1 MRRICVSASPGAIG
15 VKSCNHTWAAH
26 HRHSC
31 SHARCLALL
40 MLLMS
45 RLPSHT
51 CAQSNPICK
60 LDLHH
65 TSMVTRQSSAGA
77 VEAYAID
84 GKPADCTMLA
94 LHGPLFQA
102 GNTLHLL
109 KAVSPVVG
117 QSMQRMLN
125 SMLWSQLTCALL
137 FQGQQFDLVVSGI
150 NRGDN
155 LGLHVI
161 YSGTVG
167 AAQEAAIKVFL
178 PIAPPNPAA
187 TPPHSC
193 LAGLKAFDKQQYC
206 LHLCN
211 IHLVHA

>member
-1 MRRICVSASPGAIG
+1 
-15 VKSCNHTWAAH
+15 
-26 HRHSC
+26 
-31 SHARCLALL
+31 
-40 MLLMS
+40 MLLLS

-51 CAQSNPICK
+51 HAQSNPICK
-60 LDLHH
+60 LDLQDAS
-65 TSMVTRQSSAGA
+65 TVTRQINAGA
-77 VEAYAID
+77 IEAYAID

-109 KAVSPVVG
+109 EAVLPVVG
-117 QSMQRMLN
+117 LSTQRMLT
-125 SMLWSQLTCALL
+125 SMLWSQLTYALL
-137 FQGQQFDLVVSGI
+137 FQSPHFDLIVSGI

-178 PIAPPNPAA
+178 PIAPRL
-187 TPPHSC
+187 SC
-193 LAGLKAFDKQQYC
+193 HTIPVAF
-206 LHLCN
+206 
-211 IHLVHA
+211 LV

>member
-1 MRRICVSASPGAIG
+1 
-15 VKSCNHTWAAH
+15 
-26 HRHSC
+26 
-31 SHARCLALL
+31 
-40 MLLMS
+40 MLLLS

-51 CAQSNPICK
+51 HAQSNPICK
-60 LDLHH
+60 LDLQDAS
-65 TSMVTRQSSAGA
+65 TVTRQINAGA
-77 VEAYAID
+77 IEAYAID

-109 KAVSPVVG
+109 EAVLPVVG
-117 QSMQRMLN
+117 LSTQRMLT
-125 SMLWSQLTCALL
+125 SMLWSQLTYALL
-137 FQGQQFDLVVSGI
+137 FQSPHFDLIVSGI

-178 PIAPPNPAA
+178 PIAPRF
-187 TPPHSC
+187 SC
-193 LAGLKAFDKQQYC
+193 HTIPIAF
-206 LHLCN
+206 
-211 IHLVHA
+211 LV

>member
-1 MRRICVSASPGAIG
+1 MATG
-15 VKSCNHTWAAH
+15 VPVMCC
-26 HRHSC
+26 RVMQ
-31 SHARCLALL
+31 SHLDSTSQALL
-40 MLLMS
+40 WPCKVPCPLDAAAEPLAQ
-45 RLPSHT
+45 SHT
-51 CAQSNPICK
+51 CTIRK
-60 LDLHH
+60 LDLQDA
-65 TSMVTRQSSAGA
+65 STRQFNAGA
-77 VEAYAID
+77 IEAYAID

-117 QSMQRMLN
+117 LSMQRMLT
-125 SMLWSQLTCALL
+125 SMLWSQLTYALL
-137 FQGQQFDLVVSGI
+137 FQSQNFDLVVSGI

-178 PIAPPNPAA
+178 PIAPKF
-187 TPPHSC
+187 SC
-193 LAGLKAFDKQQYC
+193 HTILSAF
-206 LHLCN
+206 
-211 IHLVHA
+211 LV

>member
-1 MRRICVSASPGAIG
+1 
-15 VKSCNHTWAAH
+15 
-26 HRHSC
+26 
-31 SHARCLALL
+31 

-51 CAQSNPICK
+51 RAQSNPIRK
-60 LDLHH
+60 LDLQHAS
-65 TSMVTRQSSAGA
+65 TVTRQFSAGA
-77 VEAYAID
+77 TEAYAID

-117 QSMQRMLN
+117 LSMQRMLN
-125 SMLWSQLTCALL
+125 STLWSQLTYALL
-137 FQGQQFDLVVSGI
+137 FQSQHFDLVVSGI

-167 AAQEAAIKVFL
+167 AAQEAAIKVLFPL
-178 PIAPPNPAA
+178 APKS
-187 TPPHSC
+187 SC
-193 LAGLKAFDKQQYC
+193 HTIPQLACWSKC
-206 LHLCN
+206 T
-211 IHLVHA
+211 